1 MKCAITAHP
10 SFVTE
15 ESSCL
20 RKLEKKCSAHF
31 TFRELIECGETAKAN
46 PGMNMPKQQ
55 KTLQALSGIAK
66 NILDPLTERFAKP
79 RLTYG
84 LSCAANSLSIS
95 SRIAPKR
102 DQHASH
108 ELNGSGS
115 PICELGGAAVD
126 FYIPGVD
133 AATLAIFVASSLP
146 FDAMYYYGKDKPL
159 HVSWS
164 TMPRALIVEMRFQ
177 PDYQRYFP
185 SKRSLERFIDIHG
198 Q

>member
-1 MKCAITAHP
+1 MQ
-10 SFVTE
+10 
-15 ESSCL
+15 L
-20 RKLEKKCSAHF
+20 RFIFHLSPRSLSRLRALEKKCSAHF
-31 TFRELIECGETAKAN
+31 TFRELIECGETAKAR
-46 PGMNMPKQQ
+46 PGLNMPTQQ

-66 NILDPLTERFAKP
+66 NILDPLTEHFAKP

-84 LSCAANSLSIS
+84 LSCAANSLKIS

-108 ELNGSGS
+108 ELNASGR

-133 AATLAIFVASSLP
+133 AATIAIFVARSLP

-164 TMPRALIVEMRFQ
+164 TMPRALILEMRFRR
-177 PDYQRYFP
+177 DYQRYFP
-185 SKRSLERFIDIHG
+185 AKRSIERFIDVHG